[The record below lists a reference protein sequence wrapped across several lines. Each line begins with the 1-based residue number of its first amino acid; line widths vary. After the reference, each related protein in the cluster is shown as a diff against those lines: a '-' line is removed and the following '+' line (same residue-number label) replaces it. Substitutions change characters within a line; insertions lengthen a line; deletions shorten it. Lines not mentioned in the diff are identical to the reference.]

1 MSINRRALIAGI
13 GALAVAPALPKLPID
28 AETSCTF
35 YGVDLGPATNTTYTV
50 MMNAGRVFFVS
61 QGTEVFEFYDPQD
74 YSKWA

>member
-13 GALAVAPALPKLPID
+13 GALAVAPKLPID

-61 QGTEVFEFYDPQD
+61 QGTEEVFEFYDPQD
-74 YSKWA
+74 YSRWA